1 MMDASGRKGSWDG
14 NGIDLMEGDGRV
26 GLLGFFFL
34 GLPET
39 PDGMG
44 REGKGREQSEYKVE
58 VFVAGDSLTLEMVGP
73 VPPGSWDISVEAPP
87 LFLILFIRTHAHRDD
102 N

>member
-1 MMDASGRKGSWDG
+1 M
-14 NGIDLMEGDGRV
+14 
-26 GLLGFFFL
+26 
-34 GLPET
+34 
-39 PDGMG
+39 
-44 REGKGREQSEYKVE
+44 E
-58 VFVAGDSLTLEMVGP
+58 VFVARDSLTLEMVGP